1 MNLIIVRHGETIENA
16 TNISMGHIDGTLS
29 ELGQSQVVKLGERLK
44 NEKIDFIY
52 CSDLG
57 RTKATLLEIT
67 KYHVG
72 VPVIYD
78 EILRERGKGI
88 YEGLPQSVQK
98 SAREIKNIDY
108 FKFRP
113 MDSDKHKGESFE
125 DVKDRASRFAHY
137 LLKNHTEN
145 ETILVCTHGG
155 WKTSFMHYFMNLPF
169 EGKDF
174 SFNFKNTS
182 VSIFELNQDKNHV
195 IHLIN
200 YTKHLE
206 DNTSGDNND

>member
-1 MNLIIVRHGETIENA
+1 MKLIIVRHGETIENA
-16 TNISMGHIDGTLS
+16 NSISMGHIDGTLS
-29 ELGQSQVVKLGERLK
+29 ELGQSQVLKLGERLK

-57 RTKATLLEIT
+57 RTRATLLEII
-67 KYHVG
+67 KYHHG

-78 EILRERGKGI
+78 KILRERGKGI
-88 YEGLPQSVQK
+88 YEGLSRDIQK
-98 SAREIKNIDY
+98 EARHAQNIDY

-113 MDSDKHKGESFE
+113 ADSSIHKGESFE
-125 DVKDRASRFAHY
+125 DVKERAAQFARY
-137 LLKNHTEN
+137 LLKNHAEN

-182 VSIFELNQDKNHV
+182 VSIFELNQDKKHV
-195 IHLIN
+195 IHLMN
-200 YTKHLE
+200 CTKHLE
-206 DNTSGDNND
+206 DDVSGTNND